1 MAKKITV
8 IGSSN
13 IDFIMKAPHL
23 PLKGETVTDCVFQQT
38 FGGKGA
44 NQAVAAARAGGNVSF
59 VSCLGNDLYAPILL
73 KSLKSDGIDAARI
86 LRFSDVNT
94 GSALVMFDGN
104 GENYLTV
111 APGANYKL
119 TPKVVKNCEKLIADS
134 AMILLQME
142 IPIESNREIL
152 SLAEKYKTPVI
163 FNYAPIRGAPTK
175 VDEKMRGLVVNEVE
189 AASLLKV
196 RKVDPNDGAKEA
208 AEALR
213 LKGPRFVVIT
223 LGSKG
228 SVVACEDGVRK
239 IPAFKVK
246 PVDTTAAGDT
256 FCGALATGIVGGMPL
271 YEAVKFASA
280 ASAISVTKMGA
291 QPSIP
296 SRKEI
301 HAFLKLSGA
310 L

>member
-1 MAKKITV
+1 MVKKITV

-59 VSCLGNDLYAPILL
+59 VSCLGNDLYAPMLL
-73 KSLKSDGIDAARI
+73 KSLRNDGIDAARI

-119 TPKVVKNCEKLIADS
+119 TPKVVKSCEKLIADS

-152 SLAEKYKTPVI
+152 SLAGKYKTPVI
-163 FNYAPIRGAPTK
+163 FNYAPIRDASIK
-175 VDEKMRGLVVNEVE
+175 VDEKIHGLIVNEVE

-196 RKVDPNDGAKEA
+196 RKIDLNGAAKA
-208 AEALR
+208 AEALK
-213 LKGPRFVVIT
+213 LKGPQFVVIT

-228 SVVACEDGVRK
+228 SVVADENGVRK

-256 FCGALATGIVGGMPL
+256 FCGALATGIVEGMAL
-271 YEAVKFASA
+271 YGAVKFASA
-280 ASAISVTKMGA
+280 ASAISVAKMGA

-301 HAFLKLSGA
+301 DTFLKLSG
-310 L
+310 